1 MREPL
6 NRQVASTRP
15 SWPAVAA
22 LVIGIGVIAGFELV
36 RQERLSAALAVGL
49 TLAIWAGL
57 ATLLLGRQIQSA
69 HALALRDSLTG
80 LPNRALLHDRIEQA
94 LARSRRTQ
102 EPFALLVVDLDGFKG
117 VNDVRGHEAGNQVLR
132 TIARRLES
140 VVRATD
146 TVARVGGDEFVV
158 LSLGTAGDEEAA
170 ALVGRMRQALRRP
183 YSVEGGHVEIDA
195 SIGWALFPQDGLE
208 PLDLLAQ
215 ADGQMYATKRDT
227 SQESAVPNRTIDRG
241 VIRDLESALE
251 RGQVVVHYQ
260 PIVDLNSGGVSAAEA
275 LVRREHPDRLV
286 APSEFIPHVE
296 QTPLVRSLTLAV
308 AADALRRLEEWDA
321 AGHHLDVAVNVPYR
335 MIDDA
340 ELVNGLGELLDSRD
354 VEPRRLTLEIVPSG
368 PGAGSELD
376 RFVVKRLRNLGIRL
390 SLDDLGRAASV
401 AAIRTLPLD
410 QVKIDAMF
418 LHDVG
423 RGGRSDAIVRSL
435 VELAHRLGLET
446 VAEGVESRIAWE
458 AAAALGCDYAQGF
471 YLGHPM
477 PAGKLVEW
485 LAGTWP
491 VVPTAD
497 LEDDRP
503 GRGGQR
509 DDGPDRQEPQQDE
522 ESGCERDVADG
533 VDRAGEDRIPER
545 RCEHPDDGGAHADE
559 CRLDANVAP
568 EGRPERQHAAEQE
581 ERRHVDRDE
590 RERGAGDAVR
600 GGLLERAEVRGEG
613 EQRPGH
619 RLREPV
625 SGKELLLGDPPRL
638 DERLVE
644 ER

>member
-1 MREPL
+1 VREPL

-22 LVIGIGVIAGFELV
+22 LVIGIGVVAGFELV
-36 RQERLSAALAVGL
+36 RQERLSAAIAVGL
-49 TLAIWAGL
+49 TLAVWAGL

-117 VNDVRGHEAGNQVLR
+117 VNDLRGHEAGNQVLR

-158 LSLGTAGDEEAA
+158 LSLGTAEDEEAA

-208 PLDLLAQ
+208 PIDLLAQ

-227 SQESAVPNRTIDRG
+227 SQESALPNRTVDRG

-260 PIVDLNSGGVSAAEA
+260 PIIDLNSGGVRAAEA
-275 LVRREHPDRLV
+275 LVRRAHPDRLI
-286 APSEFIPHVE
+286 APSEFIPHIE

-308 AADALRRLEEWDA
+308 TADALRRLEEWDA
-321 AGHHLDVAVNVPYR
+321 AGHNLDVAVNVPYR
-335 MIDDA
+335 LIDDP
-340 ELVNGLGELLDSRD
+340 ELVNGLAELLDARD

-376 RFVVKRLRNLGIRL
+376 RLVVERLRNLGLRL

-410 QVKIDAMF
+410 EVKIDSMF

-446 VAEGVESRIAWE
+446 VAEGVESRIAWD

-477 PAGKLVEW
+477 PAGKLAEW

-491 VVPTAD
+491 VVP
-497 LEDDRP
+497 
-503 GRGGQR
+503 
-509 DDGPDRQEPQQDE
+509 
-522 ESGCERDVADG
+522 S
-533 VDRAGEDRIPER
+533 
-545 RCEHPDDGGAHADE
+545 
-559 CRLDANVAP
+559 
-568 EGRPERQHAAEQE
+568 
-581 ERRHVDRDE
+581 
-590 RERGAGDAVR
+590 
-600 GGLLERAEVRGEG
+600 
-613 EQRPGH
+613 
-619 RLREPV
+619 
-625 SGKELLLGDPPRL
+625 S
-638 DERLVE
+638 
-644 ER
+644 

>member
-227 SQESAVPNRTIDRG
+227 SQESAVPDRTIDRG

-286 APSEFIPHVE
+286 APSEFMPHVE

-477 PAGKLVEW
+477 PAGKLTEW

-491 VVPTAD
+491 VVPTA
-497 LEDDRP
+497 
-503 GRGGQR
+503 
-509 DDGPDRQEPQQDE
+509 
-522 ESGCERDVADG
+522 
-533 VDRAGEDRIPER
+533 
-545 RCEHPDDGGAHADE
+545 
-559 CRLDANVAP
+559 
-568 EGRPERQHAAEQE
+568 
-581 ERRHVDRDE
+581 
-590 RERGAGDAVR
+590 
-600 GGLLERAEVRGEG
+600 
-613 EQRPGH
+613 
-619 RLREPV
+619 
-625 SGKELLLGDPPRL
+625 
-638 DERLVE
+638 
-644 ER
+644 